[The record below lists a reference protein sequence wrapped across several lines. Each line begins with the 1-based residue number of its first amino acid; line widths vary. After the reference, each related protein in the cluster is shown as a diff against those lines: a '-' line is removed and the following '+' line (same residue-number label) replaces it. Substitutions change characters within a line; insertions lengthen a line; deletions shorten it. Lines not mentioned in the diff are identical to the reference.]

1 MKADPFQHP
10 LFFTSVHCLHL
21 RRIRTAENYELT
33 KHKLTRMVSQ
43 TETNSPLIEIPAPLR
58 ALVGDAEEGTRI
70 FRREG
75 THEEMAEWFDAIC
88 EHVGPTVSPGGA
100 ANYAAVTRPG
110 IYKRLRA
117 GTMTAFCFHII
128 GKTKTLFGGT
138 KKLKELAIVYIPVSE
153 CQAWRKELEQRVAK
167 LNEGKPITPED
178 EAALDEADGEHTDG
192 MHEFL
197 NRDPKDK
204 KKKGIR
210 YIQ

>member
-1 MKADPFQHP
+1 M
-10 LFFTSVHCLHL
+10 
-21 RRIRTAENYELT
+21 
-33 KHKLTRMVSQ
+33 
-43 TETNSPLIEIPAPLR
+43 ETLPHLIEIPESLR
-58 ALVGDAEEGTRI
+58 ALVGDADDGTRI

-110 IYKRLRA
+110 VYKRLRA

-153 CQAWRKELEQRVAK
+153 CKAWRKGLEARVERVDK
-167 LNEGKPITPED
+167 TKVETPED
-178 EAALDEADGEHTDG
+178 EAAFDEAEGEHTDG

-210 YIQ
+210 YNP

>member
-1 MKADPFQHP
+1 MVFGCGSHGW
-10 LFFTSVHCLHL
+10 
-21 RRIRTAENYELT
+21 IAEDANFLT
-33 KHKLTRMVSQ
+33 KQLTKWKQKGSVGEM
-43 TETNSPLIEIPAPLR
+43 ETASSLIEIPEPLLS
-58 ALVGDAEEGTRI
+58 LVGKADDGTRI

-75 THEEMAEWFDAIC
+75 IHEEMAEWFDAIC

-110 IYKRLRA
+110 VYKRLRA

-167 LNEGKPITPED
+167 LKEGKPITPED
-178 EAALDEADGEHTDG
+178 EAALDEADGEHTAG